1 MKLPNLH
8 ILIKLECITYQKPG
22 FRDFWWIANS
32 ILNKGKSAI
41 PPLFN
46 GLELLSSASDRAKL
60 FAINFSRN
68 SNLDDSSIFLPVFPT
83 RSNLQLHNIF
93 VISEMV
99 KKVIINPDLSKAF
112 GPDCIPVVV
121 LKNCECELSYIV
133 AELFYMYL
141 KESGFL
147 DC

>member
-147 DC
+147 DY

>member
-112 GPDCIPVVV
+112 GPDCIPVMV

>member
-1 MKLPNLH
+1 MSFTSFIAHWGFSKINRNFIVKTSLAIVAKRFLKLPNLH
-8 ILIKLECITYQKPG
+8 TLIKLERITG
-22 FRDFWWIANS
+22 FRDFWWIDNS
-32 ILNKGKSAI
+32 VLNQGKSAI

-99 KKVIINPDLSKAF
+99 KKVTINPD
-112 GPDCIPVVV
+112 
-121 LKNCECELSYIV
+121 
-133 AELFYMYL
+133 
-141 KESGFL
+141 
-147 DC
+147 